1 MSTRYSVWVVV
12 FVLSLFAIGP
22 EKANASCCG
31 QKYTKSLRFNAG
43 PYRVNIH
50 NMQIIAQG
58 GCRDCIDCAEVE
70 VRAGFKC
77 GIGQRQQAV
86 LNLKPMDHKLPRW
99 LRLPNVTFHSPVGLL
114 HRHGG

>member
-1 MSTRYSVWVVV
+1 
-12 FVLSLFAIGP
+12 
-22 EKANASCCG
+22 
-31 QKYTKSLRFNAG
+31 
-43 PYRVNIH
+43 
-50 NMQIIAQG
+50 
-58 GCRDCIDCAEVE
+58 VE